1 MQTNPLSERPPIIEQ
16 LRAEGRGLPYRPA
29 RRKSRPEPARPSPD
43 DIRRMFTIENGNRWL
58 ELARREPEAKML
70 LGELWHQGELC
81 MLFADTNIGKS
92 ILAVQIGESIA
103 RGQSIAPFTCQ
114 APPARVLYIDFELS
128 KAQFGLRYS
137 RGEEDYKFS
146 DNFFR
151 AQYNFIPDPPPNVNE
166 NELLIAAIEYKVNQ
180 AKATVLI
187 IDNITCL
194 RGGTENSA
202 VALALMKSL
211 KALKTEHN
219 LSILVLAHTPK
230 RRNATQP
237 ISADDLHG
245 SKLLINFADSAFA
258 IGKSTADTDLCY
270 LKQIKQRNTRQRYG
284 HDNVALCSIQKPGT
298 FLHFEFEGYSPER
311 HHLLTRTAADRQHLA
326 NKIAALAAD
335 GHSQREISDQLGV
348 GLATVNRLLRYSN
361 PLLTNDVE
369 KAATLCDSLPGEGR
383 EGFSQ
388 PGIIYEE
395 RPAAEYTTTQDIQPA
410 LMTNDQK
417 KYPDEKAA
425 APCDSLPGEGR
436 EGFPEP
442 GITYEQGPYGEHT
455 TAQVIQSPP
464 IISHVLTNDQE
475 KPPPHLKLNPDW
487 DRKTSTI
494 DKMLSPELVA
504 QILGTTAR
512 DNRIRQKGSDNFNE
526 PNVPAN
532 TKTNDGG

>member
-1 MQTNPLSERPPIIEQ
+1 MPTNPLSERPPIIEQ
-16 LRAEGRGLPYRPA
+16 LRAEARGLPYRPA
-29 RRKSRPEPARPSPD
+29 KRNRPEPSQPSPED
-43 DIRRMFTIENGNRWL
+43 CRRMFTIENGNRWL

-70 LGELWHQGELC
+70 FGELWHQGELC

-92 ILAVQIGESIA
+92 VLAVQLGESIA

-128 KAQFGLRYS
+128 QSQFGLRYS
-137 RGEEDYKFS
+137 NGEEDHRFS

-151 AQYNFIPDPPPNVNE
+151 AQYNFIPDPPPDVNE
-166 NELLIAAIEYKVNQ
+166 NDLLIAAIEYKVKQ

-211 KALKTEHN
+211 KALKTDHN

-258 IGKSTADTDLCY
+258 IGKSTADNDLCY

-284 HDNVALCSIQKPGT
+284 ADNVCLCRIQKPGT
-298 FLHFEFEGYSPER
+298 FLHFTFEGHSAEH
-311 HHLLTRTAADRQHLA
+311 HHLLTYTAASRRQLA
-326 NKIAALAAD
+326 QKIAALAAK
-335 GHSQREISDQLGV
+335 GHSQREISNHLGI
-348 GLATVNRLLRYSN
+348 GLAMVNRLLRY
-361 PLLTNDVE
+361 PDPPLTNDVMTNDQNRC
-369 KAATLCDSLPGEGR
+369 ADP
-383 EGFSQ
+383 
-388 PGIIYEE
+388 
-395 RPAAEYTTTQDIQPA
+395 

-417 KYPDEKAA
+417 AA
-425 APCDSLPGEGR
+425 ALCDSLPWEGR
-436 EGFPEP
+436 EGYSEP
-442 GITYEQGPYGEHT
+442 GTMYEEEYT
-455 TAQVIQSPP
+455 TAQVIQPP
-464 IISHVLTNDQE
+464 LTTNDAMTNDQ
-475 KPPPHLKLNPDW
+475 KATPHVKFNRDW

-494 DKMLSPELVA
+494 DKLLTPELLE
-504 QILGTTAR
+504 QILGTKTQENSITA
-512 DNRIRQKGSDNFNE
+512 GSSGMFE
-526 PNVPAN
+526 PAVPF
-532 TKTNDGG
+532 